1 MPEFRSGARRAC
13 LRSKKADNVKAAD
26 PFGSPAV
33 PPPQGRARRR
43 GGAVAGSGRGN
54 KAAAKGRG
62 RSASKHRGKGLEAID
77 LKTYLPCNNLP
88 EPFAGEA
95 VIGTAQKD
103 LCLSKAAARAAN
115 LRMAGDF
122 ADKFAVAED
131 DATASPVPERVWIH
145 CP

>member
-1 MPEFRSGARRAC
+1 MGAQQCHLLRA
-13 LRSKKADNVKAAD
+13 
-26 PFGSPAV
+26 
-33 PPPQGRARRR
+33 
-43 GGAVAGSGRGN
+43 
-54 KAAAKGRG
+54 
-62 RSASKHRGKGLEAID
+62 GLEGVEVLWLVVVEVTRQLLRVEGGQLRNTEERGLKAID
-77 LKTYLPCNNLP
+77 LKTDLPCNNLP
-88 EPFAGEA
+88 EPVAGEA

-131 DATASPVPERVWIH
+131 DATASPVPERVWIL